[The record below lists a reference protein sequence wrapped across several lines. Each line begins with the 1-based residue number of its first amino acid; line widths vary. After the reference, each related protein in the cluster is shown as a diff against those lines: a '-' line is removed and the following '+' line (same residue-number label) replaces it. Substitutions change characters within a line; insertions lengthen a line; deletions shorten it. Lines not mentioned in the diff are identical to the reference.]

1 MSTSSLEILIYLR
14 VLRTFWFPLDCLSF
28 FGIGL
33 FKNMFHDLLIYIKI
47 ICFGYITLS
56 YFFETFLSGSRGRLC
71 VGGWK
76 IRFQWK
82 PSHQPGLGYQ
92 PRVCQKLKNTPTTAS
107 TNPNKLIKAKNEFK
121 IRTDHRR
128 LVTN

>member
-1 MSTSSLEILIYLR
+1 MSTSSLEIMIYLR
-14 VLRTFWFPLDCLSF
+14 VLRTFWFPNDFFLSRL
-28 FGIGL
+28 I
-33 FKNMFHDLLIYIKI
+33 KNMFYDLPIYIKI

-76 IRFQWK
+76 IWFQWK
-82 PSHQPGLGYQ
+82 PSHLPGLGYQ
-92 PRVCQKLKNTPTTAS
+92 LRVCQKLKNTPTRAS
-107 TNPNKLIKAKNEFK
+107 TNPNKFIKAKNEIK